1 MKKQVL
7 AYFIYWLDT
16 YGVPEGRREKFFKIL
31 NDLFEEFDSIS
42 GQQITVQWKIQRR
55 VSNNDD

>member
-16 YGVPEGRREKFFKIL
+16 YRVPKERREKFFKIL
-31 NDLFEEFDSIS
+31 NELFDEFDAIS
-42 GQQITVQWKIQRR
+42 GKQITIEWKIQRR
-55 VSNNDD
+55 VSNSND

>member
-16 YGVPEGRREKFFKIL
+16 YRVPKERREKFFKIL
-31 NDLFEEFDSIS
+31 NDLFEEFDQIS
-42 GQQITVQWKIQRR
+42 GTQITVEWKIQRR
-55 VSNNDD
+55 VSNNED

>member
-16 YGVPEGRREKFFKIL
+16 YHVPKERRERFFKIL
-31 NDLFEEFDSIS
+31 NELFDEFDAIS
-42 GQQITVQWKIQRR
+42 GKQITIEWEIQRNPS
-55 VSNNDD
+55 SNED